1 MWYVKHEYIAC
12 LFERSHIHTS
22 IQVRVYV
29 GMNCWTNLWK
39 KQARGFVNSV
49 VKTIPNGISRF
60 LLESDWHPLD
70 FDFDGSNRLDVDKI
84 LLNGLITM
92 SSMLDLSPEV
102 MAAHF
107 ESNTRGFLGDV

>member
-1 MWYVKHEYIAC
+1 M
-12 LFERSHIHTS
+12 
-22 IQVRVYV
+22 
-29 GMNCWTNLWK
+29 
-39 KQARGFVNSV
+39 

-84 LLNGLITM
+84 LLNGLITI

-107 ESNTRGFLGDV
+107 ESNTPAFLVMFSFSVAITHSCNIKLFYINT